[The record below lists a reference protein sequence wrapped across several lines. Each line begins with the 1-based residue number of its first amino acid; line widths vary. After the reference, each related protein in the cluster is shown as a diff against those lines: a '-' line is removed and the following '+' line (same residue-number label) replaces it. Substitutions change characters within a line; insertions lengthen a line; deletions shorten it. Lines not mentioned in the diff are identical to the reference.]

1 MDDFIAPIIF
11 AVIFVGVIAA
21 MVYGLVSITRRSTTS
36 VDPGIG
42 TVRRF
47 YFYSVAFVAV
57 MLAASGFA
65 LFIGQILNSISSND
79 VISSS
84 REGLA
89 LGVAFAVVGL
99 PLWGAHWWLIRRYVR
114 EYPVEDRAIL
124 RYLYFYGVS
133 AVSLIIGLASAIGAL
148 RWVVGVEDFDGA
160 SWGRVFVFAAVWG
173 YHLFVIERAGTTSPE
188 TTAIRRIYV
197 YVTAAS
203 TLSIFAFN
211 FAQLSYLVLS
221 IGYDT
226 LVKTEALISEGV
238 FSERGREAL
247 CFAIV
252 SGVAWVAHLYY
263 LGDRDPNSML
273 RHIYLWGYSLFGGTV
288 TVIIVMGL
296 VVYETLEWLIG
307 VPGQA
312 SAAFHFDFLP
322 GAVASLIVSMGVVT
336 VHYAVIV
343 RDRASHGT
351 EHQQS
356 PYKSYRYGL
365 AAAGLVILVSGT
377 STTVALLLSML
388 SGITAGES
396 LAGDRSSSNV
406 VVQIVTLV
414 GLGASLWGYFWWQAQ
429 QEASG
434 GDPTAINAL
443 PRRVFIFGVLGAGMI
458 GFLSGVSALVFL
470 VLRAVFDNDFT
481 DFFGTLTGPLVI
493 LVPVLIFLP
502 YYWLVYR
509 ADRSLLPSQNA
520 SIARPKLVSLLVNPD
535 AASFVPVLEKAL
547 GYKVVQLLLAE
558 GKSDMPELGDKAFNE
573 LIRNITEAPTDNVIV
588 IPDGQGFRV
597 LSHR

>member
-1 MDDFIAPIIF
+1 M
-11 AVIFVGVIAA
+11 FVGVIAA
-21 MVYGLVSITRRSTTS
+21 MVYGLLSITRRSTTS

-57 MLAASGFA
+57 MLAANGFA
-65 LFIGQILNSISSND
+65 LFIGQILSSISSSD
-79 VISSS
+79 VISNS
-84 REGLA
+84 RDGLA

-99 PLWGAHWWLIRRYVR
+99 PLWGVHWWFIRRYVR

-160 SWGRVFVFAAVWG
+160 SWGRLLVFAAVWG
-173 YHLFVIERAGTTSPE
+173 YHLIVIERVGTPSPE

-197 YVTAAS
+197 YATAAS
-203 TLSIFAFN
+203 TLSIFAFSC
-211 FAQLSYLVLS
+211 AQLIYLVLS
-221 IGYDT
+221 IGYDA
-226 LVKTEALISEGV
+226 LVKTETLISEGV
-238 FSERGREAL
+238 FSERGRGAL
-247 CFAIV
+247 CVAIV

-273 RHIYLWGYSLFGGTV
+273 RRIYLWGYSLFGGTV
-288 TVIIVMGL
+288 TVIIAMGL

-336 VHYAVIV
+336 VHYTVIV
-343 RDRASHGT
+343 GDRASHGT
-351 EHQQS
+351 EQQQS
-356 PYKSYRYGL
+356 SYKSYRYGL
-365 AAAGLVILVSGT
+365 AAAGLVILVWGT
-377 STTVALLLSML
+377 STTVALLLSAI
-388 SGITAGES
+388 SGINVGES
-396 LAGDRSSSNV
+396 LAGDGSSSNV
-406 VVQIVTLV
+406 VAQIVTLV
-414 GLGASLWGYFWWQAQ
+414 GLGASLWGYFWWQVQ
-429 QEASG
+429 REMSG
-434 GDPTAINAL
+434 GDPAAINAL
-443 PRRVFIFGVLGAGMI
+443 PRRVFIFGVLGVGMI
-458 GFLSGVSALVFL
+458 GLLSGVSALVFL
-470 VLRAVFDNDFT
+470 ILRAIFENDFT
-481 DFFGTLTGPLVI
+481 DFFGTMTGPFVV

-509 ADRSLLPSQNA
+509 EDRSLLPSQNE

-535 AASFVPVLEKAL
+535 ATPFVTVLEKAL

-558 GKSDMPELGDKAFNE
+558 GKSDMPELEDIAFNE
-573 LIRNITEAPTDNVIV
+573 LVRNITEAPTDNVIV
-588 IPDGQGFRV
+588 VPDGQGFRV